1 MALGARKGAGLSP
14 PSLVSKHPSLIRLL
28 QGVSPIAWL
37 PRCAFGWAF
46 MLETLCPV
54 LYFSIHLVLLLR
66 SSAYHSII
74 TRQLISMS
82 VLSPVFRTLIT
93 RLCAWSL
100 NKYLACSLT
109 SITAF
114 AVFVRIIIMSTLR
127 PRATAADC
135 VAFAQYVTAKYT
147 ANQECPEEYRT
158 VILELSKSVRKVYDQ
173 DTYNMIAWVT
183 WFIRLMK

>member
-114 AVFVRIIIMSTLR
+114 AVFVRIIIISSTESHSCRLR
-127 PRATAADC
+127 CIRSVCDSQ
-135 VAFAQYVTAKYT
+135 VH
-147 ANQECPEEYRT
+147 
-158 VILELSKSVRKVYDQ
+158 SKSGVSEGV
-173 DTYNMIAWVT
+173 
-183 WFIRLMK
+183 